1 MENAEGGTQT
11 RDLASRCP
19 WSLRTR
25 TAGSPAPASRGR
37 QGWGTDGGRSLPWR
51 WLCPGDAAWT
61 RPAGDAWE
69 AACRGADRGHTRV
82 TGGPAGWGR
91 RRLSG
96 RLPCLCPEQDAPL
109 GLSGSGSG
117 ASRAA
122 AAERVIPCSAH
133 PTAAQRSSS
142 SPGSPPSSASVCG
155 SLRHPRGEQVPR
167 AGSRPPFPRG
177 CRSLAVLAGLPR
189 WPQGYRGADG
199 LALSLVS
206 GHTRSFCQDCDG
218 ALRCPQ
224 EPFAT
229 PSPHDF
235 LVCRAFLSGDAA
247 GLRRAACTAT
257 EALRGAHSSW
267 FYGRRV
273 YWVSRRAELASLR

>member
-11 RDLASRCP
+11 RDLASQCP

-25 TAGSPAPASRGR
+25 TAASPAPASRRR
-37 QGWGTDGGRSLPWR
+37 QGWGTDGGRCLPWR

-109 GLSGSGSG
+109 RLSGSGSG

-122 AAERVIPCSAH
+122 AAKGAGYSPLSPPPPPRSSAIELIARLLSQLCERVWVPETPSREAGPQGRLSPSVPPRMPVAGC
-133 PTAAQRSSS
+133 PRRTA
-142 SPGSPPSSASVCG
+142 P
-155 SLRHPRGEQVPR
+155 
-167 AGSRPPFPRG
+167 
-177 CRSLAVLAGLPR
+177 LAPGLPR
-189 WPQGYRGADG
+189 SRRPRP
-199 LALSLVS
+199 V
-206 GHTRSFCQDCDG
+206 
-218 ALRCPQ
+218 P
-224 EPFAT
+224 
-229 PSPHDF
+229 
-235 LVCRAFLSGDAA
+235 
-247 GLRRAACTAT
+247 GLR
-257 EALRGAHSSW
+257 AHAQLLP
-267 FYGRRV
+267 G
-273 YWVSRRAELASLR
+273 L

>member
-1 MENAEGGTQT
+1 MKTCGAGEAALAPAFGTVWRTVENAEGGTQT

-37 QGWGTDGGRSLPWR
+37 QGWGTDGGRCLPWR

-122 AAERVIPCSAH
+122 AAERVIPRSAH
-133 PTAAQRSSS
+133 PHRCGAQRSSS
-142 SPGSPPSSASVCG
+142 LPGSPPSSASVCG
-155 SLRHPRGEQVPR
+155 SLRG
-167 AGSRPPFPRG
+167 AG
-177 CRSLAVLAGLPR
+177 
-189 WPQGYRGADG
+189 PQGWLSPSVPPRTPVAGCPRPTAPLAPGPPRSRRPRPVPG
-199 LALSLVS
+199 LRAHARLLPGLRRCPSVS
-206 GHTRSFCQDCDG
+206 PG
-218 ALRCPQ
+218 ALRHT
-224 EPFAT
+224 E
-229 PSPHDF
+229 SP
-235 LVCRAFLSGDAA
+235 
-247 GLRRAACTAT
+247 
-257 EALRGAHSSW
+257 
-267 FYGRRV
+267 
-273 YWVSRRAELASLR
+273 